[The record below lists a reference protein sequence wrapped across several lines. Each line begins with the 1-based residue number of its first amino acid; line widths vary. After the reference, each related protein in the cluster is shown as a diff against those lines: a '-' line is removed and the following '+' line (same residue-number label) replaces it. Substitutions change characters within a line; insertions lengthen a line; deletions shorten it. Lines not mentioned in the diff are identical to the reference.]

1 MVRRY
6 SESRRKNKTLAT
18 RPVERG
24 GRFIDVLL
32 EREEKRPKEKPTL
45 KWVGA
50 LKHLRDKYTS
60 VELQHKILEWWIE
73 DELDRH

>member
-1 MVRRY
+1 M
-6 SESRRKNKTLAT
+6 E
-18 RPVERG
+18 VEEKIKRLPPNLQKEVMD
-24 GRFIDVLL
+24 FVDFLL
-32 EREEKRPKEKPTL
+32 EREERKPKRKPTL
-45 KWVGA
+45 RWVGA